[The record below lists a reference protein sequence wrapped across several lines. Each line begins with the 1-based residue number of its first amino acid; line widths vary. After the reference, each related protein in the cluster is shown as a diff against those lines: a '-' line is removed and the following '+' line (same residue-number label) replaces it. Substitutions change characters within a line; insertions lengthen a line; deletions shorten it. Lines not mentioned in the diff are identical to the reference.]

1 MEPGRTKSLLCVP
14 FLLSLEQT
22 SNVSSRSLISTY
34 NRPDD
39 HEPRPHTITP
49 HLYELNSW
57 PTPSSQS
64 LNPAHLI
71 VIIHPPSPH
80 PQSKPS
86 SEPSEQHVNN
96 VKSPTTG
103 KCSSKAYMTTSSSV
117 SSRLRAKVLPLQ
129 GRPSR
134 PRSSRA
140 GSERG
145 ARARIEVV

>member
-39 HEPRPHTITP
+39 HEPRPHYHTSSLRTELLAYSVFPISQTRPP
-49 HLYELNSW
+49 HRCH
-57 PTPSSQS
+57 P
-64 LNPAHLI
+64 
-71 VIIHPPSPH
+71 PPSPH
-80 PQSKPS
+80 LQSKPS